1 MASSALSP
9 FPPFSSLH
17 HRQQRHLR
25 TSASPSSLPAAL
37 FPLFG
42 FPNADPHRRRT
53 SLLILSSSSSNARP
67 AYGRELERKQ
77 EILESHGLD
86 PSDFISLS
94 AHKLRRRRRDE
105 ENRAGK
111 GKRMPLP
118 LDEPKPPPRTTHRLL
133 QVLGGKAR
141 RKKLLSPKGMD
152 VRPMMEV
159 VRGAAFD
166 ILQVA
171 GGCPASLRPGR
182 WLDLYSG
189 TGSVGIE
196 AISRGCSE
204 VHFVEMDPWVVSEV
218 LQPNLEWTGF
228 SDVSVIHT
236 IRVERFLE
244 QAEQSSDK
252 NRSFDYISVTPPYM
266 AVDYTVLMD
275 QLGKSPLVG
284 EDCFILV
291 EYPLKTLLA
300 DSCGHLIKIADR
312 RFGRTNLVER
322 PRPESVINEN
332 EIRITSQGVVR
343 NYVSYATSLLQE
355 KRGREIVLKAMGQ
368 AISKAV
374 AIAEIIKKRFS
385 GLYQDTTISSVSI
398 TDVWEPIEEG
408 LVPLEM
414 TRHVSMISISLSTRE
429 LNKNS
434 PGYQAPLQ
442 VEQPKRQQRYQQF
455 QQSQQQQQFR
465 PKQTQGQHNE
475 DSYAQGHGR
484 GRGGRGRGWG
494 RGYSGFAGYENNQGG
509 YGNYQGGYGYN
520 QGGYGYNQAR
530 YGGYGHDQENGGW
543 NSNWGRGGGRSRG
556 NWNYH
561 GGGYGGGRGG
571 GSGRSGGRGY
581 GRGRG
586 RMGGRGRGNQF

>member
-9 FPPFSSLH
+9 SPPFSSLH

-53 SLLILSSSSSNARP
+53 SVLILSSSSNARP
-67 AYGRELERKQ
+67 VYGRELERKQ
-77 EILESHGLD
+77 EILETHGLD
-86 PSDFISLS
+86 PSDCISLS

-166 ILQVA
+166 ILQV
-171 GGCPASLRPGR
+171 
-182 WLDLYSG
+182 
-189 TGSVGIE
+189 
-196 AISRGCSE
+196 
-204 VHFVEMDPWVVSEV
+204 HFVEMDPWVVSEV

-228 SDVSVIHT
+228 SNVSVIHT

-275 QLGKSPLVG
+275 HLGKSPLVG

-312 RFGRTNLVER
+312 RFGRTNLVIYG
-322 PRPESVINEN
+322 PSW
-332 EIRITSQGVVR
+332 
-343 NYVSYATSLLQE
+343 
-355 KRGREIVLKAMGQ
+355 
-368 AISKAV
+368 
-374 AIAEIIKKRFS
+374 AEKKRKS
-385 GLYQDTTISSVSI
+385 RKDLLT
-398 TDVWEPIEEG
+398 
-408 LVPLEM
+408 LE
-414 TRHVSMISISLSTRE
+414 
-429 LNKNS
+429 
-434 PGYQAPLQ
+434 
-442 VEQPKRQQRYQQF
+442 
-455 QQSQQQQQFR
+455 
-465 PKQTQGQHNE
+465 
-475 DSYAQGHGR
+475 
-484 GRGGRGRGWG
+484 
-494 RGYSGFAGYENNQGG
+494 
-509 YGNYQGGYGYN
+509 
-520 QGGYGYNQAR
+520 
-530 YGGYGHDQENGGW
+530 
-543 NSNWGRGGGRSRG
+543 
-556 NWNYH
+556 
-561 GGGYGGGRGG
+561 
-571 GSGRSGGRGY
+571 
-581 GRGRG
+581 
-586 RMGGRGRGNQF
+586 

>member
-1 MASSALSP
+1 
-9 FPPFSSLH
+9 
-17 HRQQRHLR
+17 
-25 TSASPSSLPAAL
+25 
-37 FPLFG
+37 
-42 FPNADPHRRRT
+42 
-53 SLLILSSSSSNARP
+53 
-67 AYGRELERKQ
+67 
-77 EILESHGLD
+77 
-86 PSDFISLS
+86 
-94 AHKLRRRRRDE
+94 
-105 ENRAGK
+105 
-111 GKRMPLP
+111 MPLP

-228 SDVSVIHT
+228 SNVSVIHT

-275 QLGKSPLVG
+275 HLGKSPLVG

-312 RFGRTNLVER
+312 RFGRTNLVIYG
-322 PRPESVINEN
+322 PSW
-332 EIRITSQGVVR
+332 
-343 NYVSYATSLLQE
+343 
-355 KRGREIVLKAMGQ
+355 
-368 AISKAV
+368 
-374 AIAEIIKKRFS
+374 AEKKRKS
-385 GLYQDTTISSVSI
+385 RKDLLT
-398 TDVWEPIEEG
+398 
-408 LVPLEM
+408 LE
-414 TRHVSMISISLSTRE
+414 
-429 LNKNS
+429 
-434 PGYQAPLQ
+434 
-442 VEQPKRQQRYQQF
+442 
-455 QQSQQQQQFR
+455 
-465 PKQTQGQHNE
+465 
-475 DSYAQGHGR
+475 
-484 GRGGRGRGWG
+484 
-494 RGYSGFAGYENNQGG
+494 
-509 YGNYQGGYGYN
+509 
-520 QGGYGYNQAR
+520 
-530 YGGYGHDQENGGW
+530 
-543 NSNWGRGGGRSRG
+543 
-556 NWNYH
+556 
-561 GGGYGGGRGG
+561 
-571 GSGRSGGRGY
+571 
-581 GRGRG
+581 
-586 RMGGRGRGNQF
+586 